1 MHAQRR
7 RLHVAQAELK
17 RGDVHARAV
26 VGLRRRVVVLRSFVH
41 APHVGHDGGRSVGVG
56 RGKRGVHQQTPL
68 SRLEV
73 PCVAQIVHRDFFTRE
88 VVVPRAGVREPGHD
102 VHGNDVEVAHEDRVL
117 VWRVQV
123 DALALAAAVHIEVV
137 RAKHRLR
144 LLQMV
149 ERRDGLGQAHPVFIL
164 QIFPRCGL
172 LVELAPFLKRAV
184 QAIEDADLVPEFTPV
199 PHHLGP
205 GNGQQKGVHHF
216 QTVHGCGL
224 LLGVVIAGGVA
235 VRRQTERR
243 ALLVVAFGVRDQVGP
258 IPTSVLPRAVI
269 DVAVVAHGRFG
280 VLLGHLAPKHES
292 AVGEH
297 CFFVVVAEV
306 FQDHVRPWVVVPNV
320 VAVIEQDVHPALVVL
335 GPIPHVAA

>member
-1 MHAQRR
+1 
-7 RLHVAQAELK
+7 
-17 RGDVHARAV
+17 
-26 VGLRRRVVVLRSFVH
+26 
-41 APHVGHDGGRSVGVG
+41 
-56 RGKRGVHQQTPL
+56 
-68 SRLEV
+68 
-73 PCVAQIVHRDFFTRE
+73 
-88 VVVPRAGVREPGHD
+88 
-102 VHGNDVEVAHEDRVL
+102 
-117 VWRVQV
+117 
-123 DALALAAAVHIEVV
+123 
-137 RAKHRLR
+137 
-144 LLQMV
+144 MV
-149 ERRDGLGQAHPVFIL
+149 ERRDGLRQAHPVFIL

-172 LVELAPFLKRAV
+172 LVELAALFKCAI

-205 GNGQQKGVHHF
+205 WNGQQKGVHHL
-216 QTVHGCGL
+216 QTVHGRGL

-235 VRRQTERR
+235 VGSQAERHT
-243 ALLVVAFGVRDQVGP
+243 LLVVALGVRDQVGP

-297 CFFVVVAEV
+297 RFFVVVAEV
-306 FQDHVRPWVVVPNV
+306 FQNHVGPWVVVPDV